1 MRPKGGA
8 ERSHGRGPVTVEV
21 SSSRSL
27 DDLVDDYVSW
37 REACGVVSDAYT
49 HWQRAGRWERRLAF
63 GEYVAALNCE
73 EEAAMVYQHAVER
86 LATTAPEIFKSRD

>member
-1 MRPKGGA
+1 MRRRDGA
-8 ERSHGRGPVTVEV
+8 ERSHGRGSGSVELT
-21 SSSRSL
+21 SSQSL

-37 REACGVVSDAYT
+37 REACGVLSDAYT
-49 HWQRAGRWERRLAF
+49 HWQRAGRQERKLAF
-63 GEYVAALNCE
+63 SEYVAALNCE